1 MYGTR
6 INVNNSIQEYSHD
19 DGEHGGA
26 RAIMEVLRKQDVTN
40 RLVVVTRWASGI
52 QLSSKRFAIIAKC
65 TDELIA
71 PRQTRTDDQTAPQIA
86 PQGAT
91 RMTAPQIAPQGAT
104 RMTAPQITPQGT
116 TRMTAPQITPQG
128 TTRMTAPQITP
139 QGATRMTAP
148 QIAPQG
154 ATRMTAPQIAPQ
166 GTTRMMTPQSA
177 PQGTTRM
184 TAPQIAPQGTTRL
197 TAPQI
202 APQGTT
208 RSTPQRDEH
217 RFDMH
222 HNSHQHVAQPYEQQ
236 ASPTDGTHSMVY
248 DSPV

>member
-1 MYGTR
+1 MSGNRFVAHVANITSRDEIATALSAIKFSFHAIATATHNMYGTR

-104 RMTAPQITPQGT
+104 RMTAPQIADPPQGATRMTARHIAPQGT

-128 TTRMTAPQITP
+128 TTRTLA
-139 QGATRMTAP
+139 
-148 QIAPQG
+148 
-154 ATRMTAPQIAPQ
+154 
-166 GTTRMMTPQSA
+166 
-177 PQGTTRM
+177 
-184 TAPQIAPQGTTRL
+184 
-197 TAPQI
+197 
-202 APQGTT
+202 
-208 RSTPQRDEH
+208 
-217 RFDMH
+217 
-222 HNSHQHVAQPYEQQ
+222 
-236 ASPTDGTHSMVY
+236 
-248 DSPV
+248 